1 MEVATKLV
9 DLLMNNGVAVAVVA
23 YFLWK
28 DSKLTKENTEI
39 LQQVK
44 AMLEVLLKKKRGGEN
59 ESMEDSVQH

>member
-1 MEVATKLV
+1 MEIATKLV

-59 ESMEDSVQH
+59 ESMEDTM

>member
-1 MEVATKLV
+1 MEVTTKLV

-44 AMLEVLLKKKRGGEN
+44 AMLEVLLKGKRGGEN
-59 ESMEDSVQH
+59 ESMEDTN

>member
-1 MEVATKLV
+1 MTLKDVA
-9 DLLMNNGVAVAVVA
+9 DFIMNNGIACLVVV

-44 AMLEVLLKKKRGGEN
+44 ALLNVLVEDKK
-59 ESMEDSVQH
+59 

>member
-1 MEVATKLV
+1 MEVTTKLV

-44 AMLEVLLKKKRGGEN
+44 AMLEVLLKRKRGGED
-59 ESMEDSVQH
+59 ESMEDTK

>member
-1 MEVATKLV
+1 MEVASKLV

-44 AMLEVLLKKKRGGEN
+44 AMLEVLLKKKRSGEN
-59 ESMEDSVQH
+59 ESMEDTM

>member
-1 MEVATKLV
+1 MEITTKLV

-44 AMLEVLLKKKRGGEN
+44 AMLEVLLKKKRSGEN
-59 ESMEDSVQH
+59 ESMEDTM

>member
-44 AMLEVLLKKKRGGEN
+44 AMLEVLLKRKRGGED
-59 ESMEDSVQH
+59 ESMEDTK

>member
-1 MEVATKLV
+1 MEVTTKLV

-44 AMLEVLLKKKRGGEN
+44 AMLEVLLKKKRSGEN
-59 ESMEDSVQH
+59 ESMEDTM

>member
-1 MEVATKLV
+1 MEVASKLV
-9 DLLMNNGVAVAVVA
+9 ELLINNGVAVAVVA

-59 ESMEDSVQH
+59 ESMEDTM

>member
-1 MEVATKLV
+1 MEVTTKLV

-59 ESMEDSVQH
+59 ESMEDSVQ